1 LTYSFWFSL
10 SLRIMQ
16 TSLGFRLLDCSV
28 FTLYNQF
35 LRFPSVALLINYSL
49 SQISLFSFQGAVEVY
64 PLN

>member
-35 LRFPSVALLINYSL
+35 LRFPSVALLLIT
-49 SQISLFSFQGAVEVY
+49 
-64 PLN
+64 LNHKYHCSVFKVQ